1 MRVWNKIKNIIFFDM
16 NIQKLKKRLNVK
28 IIMRFYVTLKKTESH
43 LFAVVLVDFAG
54 KNQRE
59 SESV

>member
-1 MRVWNKIKNIIFFDM
+1 M

-28 IIMRFYVTLKKTESH
+28 IIMCFYVTLKKTESH
-43 LFAVVLVDFAG
+43 PFAVVLVDFTG
-54 KNQRE
+54 ENQRE